1 MKELIKQALNNA
13 LQISETKIPK
23 TKKETKYLNIENIK
37 PFELSDFLIKNN
49 FPKNCWFGWKP
60 NGYDSFAEV
69 CLCYEIETPL
79 DKKEIESFKNTKFHQ
94 IAFNEVYK
102 ILTSN
107 GYKRK
112 GFNSNETK
120 QFKNTNILQIFMNN
134 DIETLEKYYS
144 LYFKK
149 IN

>member
-13 LQISETKIPK
+13 LQILEQKTPK
-23 TKKETKYLNIENIK
+23 TKKETKYLNIENIN
-37 PFELSDFLIKNN
+37 PFELSNFLLKND
-49 FPKNCWFGWKP
+49 FPKDCFFGGKP
-60 NGYDSFAEV
+60 NGYDAFNEV

-79 DKKEIESFKNTKFHQ
+79 TQKEIESFKNAKFQQ

-112 GFNSNETK
+112 GFNSNELK
-120 QFKNTNILQIFMNN
+120 QFKDSVYKMYLNN
-134 DIETLEKYYS
+134 DIETLEKYY
-144 LYFKK
+144 LLHFRK